1 MHVLASIGLKNR
13 SLFVWGVCQGCQ
25 HHLEYKGLLRLK
37 APSYIYKLWM
47 VSAKAMNS
55 TLDLC
60 YVLLAQ
66 FRSDTLKTNYM
77 SFFSS
82 LTL

>member
-13 SLFVWGVCQGCQ
+13 SLFVWGVRQGCQ

-47 VSAKAMNS
+47 VSAKAMTAS
-55 TLDLC
+55 ETTCCSQRL
-60 YVLLAQ
+60 
-66 FRSDTLKTNYM
+66 
-77 SFFSS
+77 
-82 LTL
+82 